1 MKPDYKLVAK
11 AKYIHLTADL
21 AAELWQECYKK
32 FYPPKQLAALIDKL
46 QSADAIEADIDDG
59 VNYFVVQLGGKPVG
73 YFAWKME
80 NTALHLLHLYLLPAY
95 RGAAPIARAI
105 IGGERE
111 TGVTIMKTDAGLD
124 TGDMFL
130 RGSLPVAETDTCGT
144 LTEKLSVLGAKLIVE
159 AVARIVRGEA
169 VLEKQGEGSV
179 CKKVARTPVDFTRP
193 AAEVSALIRGLSPAP
208 LAYAVC
214 GGLSVNCYNACVV
227 PLPEGAPAG
236 MVVACSPKQGLI
248 VACGEGAVRITELQ
262 PAGGKRMA
270 DTTFANGGKLRE
282 GARFDQPVL

>member
-1 MKPDYKLVAK
+1 MNKVLRMDPIDNLATCLVPIAK
-11 AKYIHLTADL
+11 GT
-21 AAELWQECYKK
+21 EVEV
-32 FYPPKQLAALIDKL
+32 
-46 QSADAIEADIDDG
+46 DG
-59 VNYFVVQLGGKPVG
+59 IRV
-73 YFAWKME
+73 
-80 NTALHLLHLYLLPAY
+80 TALEDIPQYHKIALCD
-95 RGAAPIARAI
+95 IAR
-105 IGGERE
+105 
-111 TGVTIMKTDAGLD
+111 
-124 TGDMFL
+124 GD
-130 RGSLPVAETDTCGT
+130 V
-144 LTEKLSVLGAKLIVE
+144 
-159 AVARIVRGEA
+159 

-179 CKKVARTPVDFTRP
+179 CRKVARTPVDFTRP

-270 DTTFANGGKLRE
+270 DTAFANGGKLRE

>member
-1 MKPDYKLVAK
+1 MHA
-11 AKYIHLTADL
+11 
-21 AAELWQECYKK
+21 
-32 FYPPKQLAALIDKL
+32 
-46 QSADAIEADIDDG
+46 S
-59 VNYFVVQLGGKPVG
+59 
-73 YFAWKME
+73 
-80 NTALHLLHLYLLPAY
+80 LLPAY

-130 RGSLPVAETDTCGT
+130 RGSLPIAETDTCGT

-159 AVARIVRGEA
+159 AVARIARGEV

-179 CKKVARTPVDFTRP
+179 CRKVARTPVDFTRP

-214 GGLSVNCYNACVV
+214 GGLSFNCYNACVV

-248 VACGEGAVRITELQ
+248 VACGGGAVRITGLQ

-270 DTTFANGGKLRE
+270 DTAFANGGKLTE